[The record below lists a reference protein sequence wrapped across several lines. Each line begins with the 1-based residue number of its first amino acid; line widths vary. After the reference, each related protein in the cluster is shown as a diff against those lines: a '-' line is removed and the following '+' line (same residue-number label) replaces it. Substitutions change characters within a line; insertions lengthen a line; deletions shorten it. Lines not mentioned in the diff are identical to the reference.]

1 MNNHILLGCAGIN
14 TALLLNYC
22 LWFVGASS
30 IAPWL
35 CVPFVFLGFLYLCI
49 CVFRYQLSLWP
60 IPVFVLML
68 LLVSLSTPAVAWD
81 ARSIWLFHAKRIF
94 LDDNLFAQLDGY
106 AAWSHNDYP
115 VIIPAFS
122 ASLAGFVGLWNEIFP
137 KVANVVFLIAPLF
150 LLGAVFRNVV
160 SIVFFLVALIYI
172 CSHYLHNG
180 FVDANVAVIIASVV
194 LIIFEI
200 HKLDSRDKNL
210 LFYVLSSSLA
220 ILCLMKNE
228 GILLSAIFLIFFFFY
243 NFLYKFAK
251 KSEILFVSALP
262 LFFVSTWKYYCFTH
276 DVTNDIVGSNL
287 YNQALSRVLDLNS
300 VVTILSYIFDEIWV
314 ALVFILVLMAIFY
327 KKNEFCKNIYFIIFY
342 VICYVLCIFM
352 VYISTHQNLSWHLD
366 TSASRI
372 LMTVNVLSVAAFLHF
387 AGIIYD
393 LLKNRWRLN

>member
-35 CVPFVFLGFLYLCI
+35 CVPLVFLGFLYLSI
-49 CVFRYQLSLWP
+49 CVFRHQLSLWP

-94 LDDNLFAQLDGY
+94 LDDNLFAQLDNY

-150 LLGAVFRNVV
+150 LLGAVFRNLI

-180 FVDANVAVIIASVV
+180 FVDANVAIILASIV

-200 HKLDSRDKNL
+200 HKSDSQHRNL
-210 LFYVLSSSLA
+210 LFYVLSTSLA
-220 ILCLMKNE
+220 ILCLVKNE
-228 GILLSAIFLIFFFFY
+228 GILLSAIFLIFFVFY
-243 NFLYKFAK
+243 NYLYKFVK
-251 KSEILFVSALP
+251 NSEILFVSALP
-262 LFFVSTWKYYCFTH
+262 LLFISTWKYYCFTY
-276 DVTNDIVGSNL
+276 DVTNDLVSSNL
-287 YNQALSRVLDLNS
+287 LTQALSRVLDLSS
-300 VVTILSYIFDEIWV
+300 VVMILGYVFDEIWAV
-314 ALVFILVLMAIFY
+314 VVMVLALIAFCC
-327 KKNEFCKNIYFIIFY
+327 KKYEFQKQIYFTIFF
-342 VICYVLCIFM
+342 VICYVLCVFI
-352 VYISTHQNLSWHLD
+352 VYISTPQYLSWHLS

-372 LMTVNVLSVAAFLHF
+372 LMTVNVLSVAALLHF
-387 AGIIYD
+387 GGVMFDIF
-393 LLKNRWRLN
+393 KNRGCLI